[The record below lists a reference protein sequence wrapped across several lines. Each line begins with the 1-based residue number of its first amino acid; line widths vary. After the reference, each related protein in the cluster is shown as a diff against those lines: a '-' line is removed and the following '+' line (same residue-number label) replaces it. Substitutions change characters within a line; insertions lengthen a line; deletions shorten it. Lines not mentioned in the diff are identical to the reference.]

1 VILAVDILLLAI
13 ALVIAVRAIIT
24 RDLLES
30 IFLFAGY
37 SFMLAV
43 IWFELRSVDVSFTE
57 AAVGAGVSTILLV
70 AVIALTLR
78 FEEETE
84 KSALRDYFAIAACAV
99 FFLLLAFGVPDL
111 PKIGDPNAPHNLHVV
126 PRYIEG
132 SYEESGVINIV
143 TAILANYRGYDTLGE
158 VTVIFTAGISVLLLL
173 RRVLK

>member
-1 VILAVDILLLAI
+1 MILLVDIILLAI
-13 ALVIAVRAIIT
+13 AIVLASRAIFT
-24 RDLLES
+24 RDILEATV
-30 IFLFAGY
+30 LFAGY
-37 SFMLAV
+37 SFLLAV

-70 AVIALTLR
+70 AAIALTLR
-78 FEEETE
+78 HEEEEE
-84 KSALRDYFAIAACAV
+84 KSVFRNYFAVIACIT
-99 FFLLLAFGVPDL
+99 FFMVLAFGLPDL
-111 PKIGDPNAPHNLHVV
+111 PKIGDPNAPQNLHVV
-126 PRYIEG
+126 PRYIKG